1 MSQTKK
7 KNLWVKGGISALIL
21 MVLVFA
27 GSRIVPIIR
36 GSKVRLD
43 SLPQNT
49 EVTNPLIS
57 LSGKTVDTRKL
68 TINGTDVALSPT
80 GSFKQSILLHPGYN
94 TITIDASD
102 TIGHQKKHT
111 YAFLLK
117 ELDTGTFAV
126 SSLPSQN

>member
-7 KNLWVKGGISALIL
+7 KNLWATGCISTLVL
-21 MVLVFA
+21 MVVVFA

-36 GSKVRLD
+36 GSKIHLD

-49 EVTNPLIS
+49 EVTDPLIS
-57 LSGKTVDTRKL
+57 LSGSAIDTRKL
-68 TINGTDVALSPT
+68 SINGTDVALSPT
-80 GSFKQSILLHPGYN
+80 GSFKQTILLHPGYN

-102 TIGHQKKHT
+102 TIGHNKKQS

-117 ELDTGTFAV
+117 ELDTGTFAL
-126 SSLPSQN
+126 SSLPAQN